1 MTETTDPGGAG
12 AVRAGRLW
20 PAAGAALFI
29 GAGAVLWA
37 TGSTDVRLSAD
48 GGAPHP
54 LWRILL
60 PVALAMAAARLLPPV
75 APDGADRPIR
85 AALRG
90 RRTGAEAVA
99 LLACLAG
106 FVAAGSGPGVL
117 EVAYGLLYPVFK
129 VVFLLAVPLLLL
141 RLLDTGRDRGGPGL
155 MAVAVRPRRPWQWA
169 GLAAGAGY
177 LWLAVFSPLARPG
190 PSAEELPP
198 LAFAVAGA
206 LPTLFTASVLEE
218 VFFRVRLQTRL
229 EALLGRWAGIALASA
244 AYGVM
249 HIVSHR
255 AFGDLTHDLAAAVAV
270 QGGMGLMLGY
280 LWSRYRSAWTVIAVH
295 AGINGLP
302 MAALL
307 APG

>member
-1 MTETTDPGGAG
+1 SSGPGGTPVAVLSSARSGAPRFDGGSSAGNGTAWPETAGRTSPGRGGGEQVRRGGCGVPGERLPHRRRAVPRTGESTRGDHRRAGPRTPPARPVQGRPEPKRARPGPRRSTPNGRGRPFPEPDAPPGRGLLASPHDRDDGPRGAG

-54 LWRILL
+54 LWRILR

-117 EVAYGLLYPVFK
+117 EVAYGL
-129 VVFLLAVPLLLL
+129 
-141 RLLDTGRDRGGPGL
+141 
-155 MAVAVRPRRPWQWA
+155 
-169 GLAAGAGY
+169 
-177 LWLAVFSPLARPG
+177 
-190 PSAEELPP
+190 
-198 LAFAVAGA
+198 
-206 LPTLFTASVLEE
+206 
-218 VFFRVRLQTRL
+218 
-229 EALLGRWAGIALASA
+229 
-244 AYGVM
+244 
-249 HIVSHR
+249 
-255 AFGDLTHDLAAAVAV
+255 
-270 QGGMGLMLGY
+270 
-280 LWSRYRSAWTVIAVH
+280 
-295 AGINGLP
+295 
-302 MAALL
+302 
-307 APG
+307 